1 MKSFKEYLTEAKV
14 IVNVMDK
21 TGNNNLSFNNVKDA
35 EKYIDSLKLDLK
47 KDYFDIHTGS
57 NTSEI
62 QGLYKWGGV
71 KGYWYNYL
79 NDKDTKSSEKDKIKK
94 LQLTEAKE
102 TFILGKTGK
111 CVVHDNGDVIY
122 YKDNKILSKEH
133 LKDMSVEEYKERLV
147 KKNGWKKV
155 NENEE
160 LTEASEVDYDI
171 LVKDIDEKA
180 QMLKNEV
187 DRITRRFHYRFITNI
202 SYNKKEATKI
212 TDEVWKEFEKAEKI
226 ISKCWGK
233 IG

>member
-14 IVNVMDK
+14 TVNVMDK

-94 LQLTEAKE
+94 LQLTEDYKIQITGRRNSGQSEMIYFTVDGKKDCITVDRDDEIYGSGDKE
-102 TFILGKTGK
+102 
-111 CVVHDNGDVIY
+111 VIEY
-122 YKDNKILSKEH
+122 IKSKV
-133 LKDMSVEEYKERLV
+133 LD
-147 KKNGWKKV
+147 
-155 NENEE
+155 
-160 LTEASEVDYDI
+160 EATEVDYDI

-180 QMLKNEV
+180 QILKNEV
-187 DRITRRFHYRFITNI
+187 DRIAKRFHYRFITNI

-226 ISKCWGK
+226 ISKCWNK

>member
-1 MKSFKEYLTEAKV
+1 MKTFKEYLTEAKV
-14 IVNVMDK
+14 IVNVMNK

-62 QGLYKWGGV
+62 QGLHSWGGV
-71 KGYWYNYL
+71 KGYWYNCL
-79 NDKDTKSSEKDKIKK
+79 NDKDMKQSEKDKIKK
-94 LQLTEAKE
+94 LQLTEEKLNEKNNYTILNDYDSKNKKYWYIVDKKGDPIYDDDGNNIHFNSFNKAKE
-102 TFILGKTGK
+102 
-111 CVVHDNGDVIY
+111 Y
-122 YKDNKILSKEH
+122 
-133 LKDMSVEEYKERLV
+133 
-147 KKNGWKKV
+147 V
-155 NENEE
+155 NEY

-187 DRITRRFHYRFITNI
+187 DRITKRFHYRFITNI

-212 TDEVWKEFEKAEKI
+212 TDEVWKEFEKAENI
-226 ISKCWGK
+226 VSKCWNK